1 VSEPPALYSRLRSG
15 LCWLE
20 VSVTNGCLLA
30 HAARPL
36 VNASI
41 ELAAQLALSRWSCR
55 GVVEAA

>member
-1 VSEPPALYSRLRSG
+1 
-15 LCWLE
+15 LE
-20 VSVTNGCLLA
+20 VSMTNGCLLV

-41 ELAAQLALSRWSCR
+41 ELAAQLAPSRGPCR